1 MGKGLLLV
9 VLLSITLAQFMPSCE
24 GGAGR
29 TVVGW
34 VEDKYYHGRRQ
45 SYVVVINNVEYNVPD
60 DFYAL
65 VEVGDLVKNEGGIWT
80 IVRKRGA

>member
-1 MGKGLLLV
+1 VGKGLLLV
-9 VLLSITLAQFMPSCE
+9 VLLSISLAQILPSCE
-24 GGAGR
+24 GGASR

-65 VEVGDLVKNEGGIWT
+65 VEVGDLVKSEGGIWT
-80 IVRKRGA
+80 VVRKKGS